1 MYCTV
6 KKYLVTKERKE
17 QMTSFYGISH
27 SQWINNYIFSQSEKF
42 AVCQPPMKA
51 LIKCRSSWYAIYQK
65 LWDFRK

>member
-17 QMTSFYGISH
+17 QKTGFYGISH
-27 SQWINNYIFSQSEKF
+27 SQWITNYIFSQSEKF

-51 LIKCRSSWYAIYQK
+51 LIK
-65 LWDFRK
+65 